1 MESISKY
8 TRTSKSFQLFILVAV
23 TFSLVQSL
31 SAQKSIAFLT
41 GTGLPVSGL
50 NDWYGAT
57 PVIGLQ
63 YVISTDEITKIV
75 MEFHYQNY
83 SGGSIADR
91 KFRWVVDYDNYK
103 SPAADANMNWNDFIV
118 KTRKYFPNKTR
129 SFAGKMLQPFAS
141 YGLGLYNYTHQ
152 VSGLIYPGQS
162 KKPLDTE
169 YLLDPITDRRVAWGG
184 NIGVGFDSSLG
195 QNVSLALDLSYNAAI
210 GYLRSFEDW
219 GLKEVM
225 PLQFLTIGI
234 GFNYN
239 Y

>member
-63 YVISTDEITKIV
+63 YVISTDEITKVV

-91 KFRWVVDYDNYK
+91 KFRWIVDYDNYK
-103 SPAADANMNWNDFIV
+103 SPAADANMNWNDFII
-118 KTRKYFPNKTR
+118 KTRKYFPNNTR
-129 SFAGKMLQPFAS
+129 SFAGKILQPFAS

-195 QNVSLALDLSYNAAI
+195 QNVSLALDLTYNAAI

>member
-50 NDWYGAT
+50 NDWYSAT

-63 YVISTDEITKIV
+63 YVISTDEITKVV

-103 SPAADANMNWNDFIV
+103 SPAADANMNWNDFII
-118 KTRKYFPNKTR
+118 KTRKYFPNNTR
-129 SFAGKMLQPFAS
+129 SFAGKILQPFAS

-184 NIGVGFDSSLG
+184 NIGVGFESSLG
-195 QNVSLALDLSYNAAI
+195 QNVSLALDLTYNAAI

-234 GFNYN
+234 GFNYI

>member
-23 TFSLVQSL
+23 TFSLAQSL

-63 YVISTDEITKIV
+63 YVISTDEITKVV

-103 SPAADANMNWNDFIV
+103 SPAADANMNWNDFII
-118 KTRKYFPNKTR
+118 KTRKYFPNNTR
-129 SFAGKMLQPFAS
+129 SFAGKILQPFAS

-195 QNVSLALDLSYNAAI
+195 QNVSLALDLTYNAAI

>member
-23 TFSLVQSL
+23 TFSLAQSL

-50 NDWYGAT
+50 NDWYSAT

-63 YVISTDEITKIV
+63 YVISTDEITKVV

-103 SPAADANMNWNDFIV
+103 SPAADANMNWNDFII
-118 KTRKYFPNKTR
+118 KTRKYFPNNTR
-129 SFAGKMLQPFAS
+129 SFAGKILQPFAS

-195 QNVSLALDLSYNAAI
+195 QNVSLALDLTYNAAI

>member
-1 MESISKY
+1 MESVSKY

-63 YVISTDEITKIV
+63 YVISTDEITKVV

-91 KFRWVVDYDNYK
+91 KFRWIVDYDNYK
-103 SPAADANMNWNDFIV
+103 SPAADANMNWNDFII
-118 KTRKYFPNKTR
+118 KTRKYFPNNTR
-129 SFAGKMLQPFAS
+129 SFAGKILQPFAS

-195 QNVSLALDLSYNAAI
+195 QNVSLALDLTYNAAI

>member
-50 NDWYGAT
+50 NDWYSAT

-63 YVISTDEITKIV
+63 YVISTDEITKVV

-103 SPAADANMNWNDFIV
+103 SPAADANMNWNDFII
-118 KTRKYFPNKTR
+118 KTRKYFPNNTR
-129 SFAGKMLQPFAS
+129 SFAGKILQPFAS

-195 QNVSLALDLSYNAAI
+195 QNVSLALDLTYNAAI

>member
-1 MESISKY
+1 LESISKY

-50 NDWYGAT
+50 NDWYGAA

-63 YVISTDEITKIV
+63 YVISTDEITKVV

-91 KFRWVVDYDNYK
+91 KFRWIVDYDNYK
-103 SPAADANMNWNDFIV
+103 SPAADANMNWNDFII
-118 KTRKYFPNKTR
+118 KTRKYFPNNTR
-129 SFAGKMLQPFAS
+129 SFAGKILQPFAS

-152 VSGLIYPGQS
+152 VSQKNHWIQNTYLILSRIAELPG
-162 KKPLDTE
+162 
-169 YLLDPITDRRVAWGG
+169 
-184 NIGVGFDSSLG
+184 
-195 QNVSLALDLSYNAAI
+195 AAI
-210 GYLRSFEDW
+210 L
-219 GLKEVM
+219 GLVSNH
-225 PLQFLTIGI
+225 L
-234 GFNYN
+234 
-239 Y
+239 

>member
-1 MESISKY
+1 LESISKY

-23 TFSLVQSL
+23 TFSLAQSL

-50 NDWYGAT
+50 NDWYSAT

-63 YVISTDEITKIV
+63 YVISTDEITKVV

-103 SPAADANMNWNDFIV
+103 SPAADANMNWNDFII
-118 KTRKYFPNKTR
+118 KTRKYFPNNTR
-129 SFAGKMLQPFAS
+129 SFAGKILQPFAS

-195 QNVSLALDLSYNAAI
+195 QNVSLALDLTYNAAI

>member
-23 TFSLVQSL
+23 TFSLAQSL

-63 YVISTDEITKIV
+63 YVISTDEITKVV

-103 SPAADANMNWNDFIV
+103 SPAADANMNWNDFII
-118 KTRKYFPNKTR
+118 KTRKYFPNNTR
-129 SFAGKMLQPFAS
+129 SFAGKILQPFAS

-169 YLLDPITDRRVAWGG
+169 FLLDPITDRRVAWGG

-195 QNVSLALDLSYNAAI
+195 QNVSLALDLTYNAAI

>member
-1 MESISKY
+1 MGFIKKHTKRNQSLKLYILIAFSFSIS
-8 TRTSKSFQLFILVAV
+8 QP
-23 TFSLVQSL
+23 L
-31 SAQKSIAFLT
+31 SAQNSIAFLA

-63 YVISTDEITKIV
+63 YVISTNDITKVV

-83 SGGSIADR
+83 GGGSIANRD
-91 KFRWVVDYDNYK
+91 FRWVVDYNNYK
-103 SPAADANMNWNDFIV
+103 SPAANANMNWNDFIV

-184 NIGVGFDSSLG
+184 NIGIGFESPLG
-195 QNVSLALDLSYNAAI
+195 QNLSLALELTYNAAI

>member
-1 MESISKY
+1 MESVSKY

-23 TFSLVQSL
+23 TFSLAQSL

-50 NDWYGAT
+50 NDWYSAT

-63 YVISTDEITKIV
+63 YVISTDEITKVV

-91 KFRWVVDYDNYK
+91 KFRWIVDYDNYK
-103 SPAADANMNWNDFIV
+103 SPAADANMNWNDFII
-118 KTRKYFPNKTR
+118 KTRKYFPNNTR

-195 QNVSLALDLSYNAAI
+195 QNVSLALDLTYNAAI
-210 GYLRSFEDW
+210 GYLRAFEDW

>member
-50 NDWYGAT
+50 NDWYSAT

-63 YVISTDEITKIV
+63 YVISTDEITKVV

-91 KFRWVVDYDNYK
+91 KFRWIVDYDNYK
-103 SPAADANMNWNDFIV
+103 SPAADANMNWNDFII
-118 KTRKYFPNKTR
+118 KTRKYFPNNTR

-152 VSGLIYPGQS
+152 VSGMIYPGQS

-169 YLLDPITDRRVAWGG
+169 FLLDPITDRRVAWGA
-184 NIGVGFDSSLG
+184 NIGIGFESSLG
-195 QNVSLALDLSYNAAI
+195 KNLSLALELTYNAAI
-210 GYLRSFEDW
+210 G
-219 GLKEVM
+219 
-225 PLQFLTIGI
+225 
-234 GFNYN
+234 
-239 Y
+239 

>member
-23 TFSLVQSL
+23 TFSLAQSL

-63 YVISTDEITKIV
+63 YVISTDEITKVV

-91 KFRWVVDYDNYK
+91 KFRWIVDYDNYK
-103 SPAADANMNWNDFIV
+103 SPAADANMNWNDFII
-118 KTRKYFPNKTR
+118 KTRKYFPNNTR
-129 SFAGKMLQPFAS
+129 SFAGKILQPFAS

-195 QNVSLALDLSYNAAI
+195 QNVSLALDLTYNAAI

>member
-1 MESISKY
+1 
-8 TRTSKSFQLFILVAV
+8 
-23 TFSLVQSL
+23 
-31 SAQKSIAFLT
+31 
-41 GTGLPVSGL
+41 
-50 NDWYGAT
+50 YGAA

-63 YVISTDEITKIV
+63 YVISTDEITKVV

-91 KFRWVVDYDNYK
+91 KFRWIVDYDNYK
-103 SPAADANMNWNDFIV
+103 SPAADANMSWNDFII
-118 KTRKYFPNKTR
+118 KTRKYFPNNTR

-169 YLLDPITDRRVAWGG
+169 FLLDPITDRRVAWGA
-184 NIGVGFDSSLG
+184 NIGIGFESSLG
-195 QNVSLALDLSYNAAI
+195 KNLSLALDLTYNAAI

>member
-23 TFSLVQSL
+23 TFSLAQSL

-50 NDWYGAT
+50 NDWYSAT

-63 YVISTDEITKIV
+63 YVISTDEITKVV

-103 SPAADANMNWNDFIV
+103 SPAADANMNWNDFII
-118 KTRKYFPNKTR
+118 KTRKYFPNNTR
-129 SFAGKMLQPFAS
+129 SFAGKILQPFAS

-169 YLLDPITDRRVAWGG
+169 YLLDSITDRRVAWGG

-195 QNVSLALDLSYNAAI
+195 KNVSLALDLTYNAAI

>member
-50 NDWYGAT
+50 NDWYSAT

-63 YVISTDEITKIV
+63 YVISTDEITKVV

-91 KFRWVVDYDNYK
+91 KFRWIVDYDNYK
-103 SPAADANMNWNDFIV
+103 SPAADANMNWNDFII
-118 KTRKYFPNKTR
+118 KTRKYFPNNTR
-129 SFAGKMLQPFAS
+129 SFAGKILQPFAS

-169 YLLDPITDRRVAWGG
+169 FLLDPITDRRVAWGG
-184 NIGVGFDSSLG
+184 NIGVGFESSLG
-195 QNVSLALDLSYNAAI
+195 QNVSLALDLTYNAAI

>member
-1 MESISKY
+1 MESVSKY

-23 TFSLVQSL
+23 TFSLAQSL

-63 YVISTDEITKIV
+63 YVISTDEITKVV

-103 SPAADANMNWNDFIV
+103 SPAADANMNWNDFII
-118 KTRKYFPNKTR
+118 KTRKYFPNNTR
-129 SFAGKMLQPFAS
+129 SFAGKILQPFAS

-195 QNVSLALDLSYNAAI
+195 QNVSLALDLTYNAAI

>member
-50 NDWYGAT
+50 NNWYGAT

-63 YVISTDEITKIV
+63 YVISTDEITKVV

-91 KFRWVVDYDNYK
+91 KFRWIVDYDNYK
-103 SPAADANMNWNDFIV
+103 SPAADANMNWNDFII
-118 KTRKYFPNKTR
+118 KTRKYFPNNTR
-129 SFAGKMLQPFAS
+129 SFAGKILQPFAS

-169 YLLDPITDRRVAWGG
+169 YLLDPITDRRVAWGA
-184 NIGVGFDSSLG
+184 NIGIGFESSLG
-195 QNVSLALDLSYNAAI
+195 KNLSLALDLTYNAAI

>member
-91 KFRWVVDYDNYK
+91 KFRWIVDYDNYK

-195 QNVSLALDLSYNAAI
+195 QNVSLALDLTYNAAI

>member
-50 NDWYGAT
+50 NNWYGAT

-63 YVISTDEITKIV
+63 YVISTDEITKVV

-83 SGGSIADR
+83 SGGSITDR
-91 KFRWVVDYDNYK
+91 KFRWIVDYDNYK
-103 SPAADANMNWNDFIV
+103 SPAADANMNWNDFII
-118 KTRKYFPNKTR
+118 KTRKYFPNNTR

-169 YLLDPITDRRVAWGG
+169 YLLDPITDRRVAWGA
-184 NIGVGFDSSLG
+184 NIGIGFESSLG
-195 QNVSLALDLSYNAAI
+195 KNLSLALDLTYNAAI

>member
-1 MESISKY
+1 LESISKY

-50 NDWYGAT
+50 NDWYSAT

-63 YVISTDEITKIV
+63 YVISTDEITKVV

-103 SPAADANMNWNDFIV
+103 SPAADANMNWNDFII
-118 KTRKYFPNKTR
+118 KTRKYFPNNTR
-129 SFAGKMLQPFAS
+129 SFAGKILQPFAS

-195 QNVSLALDLSYNAAI
+195 QNVSLALDLTYNAAI

>member
-23 TFSLVQSL
+23 TFSLAQSL

-50 NDWYGAT
+50 NDWYSAT

-63 YVISTDEITKIV
+63 YVISTDEITKVV

-103 SPAADANMNWNDFIV
+103 SPAADANMNWNDFII
-118 KTRKYFPNKTR
+118 KTRKYFPNNTR

-195 QNVSLALDLSYNAAI
+195 QNVSLALDLTYNAAI

>member
-50 NDWYGAT
+50 NDWYSAT

-63 YVISTDEITKIV
+63 YVISTDEITKVV

-103 SPAADANMNWNDFIV
+103 SPAADANMNWNDFII
-118 KTRKYFPNKTR
+118 KTRKYFPNNTR
-129 SFAGKMLQPFAS
+129 SFAGKILQPFAS

-162 KKPLDTE
+162 KKPLDIE

-195 QNVSLALDLSYNAAI
+195 QNVSLALDLTYNAAI

>member
-23 TFSLVQSL
+23 TFSLAQSL

-50 NDWYGAT
+50 NDWYSAT

-63 YVISTDEITKIV
+63 YVISTDEITKVV

-91 KFRWVVDYDNYK
+91 KFRWIVDYDNYK
-103 SPAADANMNWNDFIV
+103 SPAADANMNWNDFII
-118 KTRKYFPNKTR
+118 KTRKYFPNNTR

-169 YLLDPITDRRVAWGG
+169 FLLDPITDRRVAWGA
-184 NIGVGFDSSLG
+184 NIGIGFESPLG
-195 QNVSLALDLSYNAAI
+195 QNLSLALDLTYNAAI

>member
-1 MESISKY
+1 LESISKY

-83 SGGSIADR
+83 GGGSIAE
-91 KFRWVVDYDNYK
+91 KEFRWVVDYNNYK
-103 SPAADANMNWNDFIV
+103 SPAANANMNWNDFIV

-129 SFAGKMLQPFAS
+129 SFAGKMLQPFTS

-152 VSGLIYPGQS
+152 VSGMIYPGQS

-169 YLLDPITDRRVAWGG
+169 FLLDPITDRRVAWGA
-184 NIGVGFDSSLG
+184 NIGVGFESPLG
-195 QNVSLALDLSYNAAI
+195 KNLSLALDLSYNAAI

>member
-1 MESISKY
+1 
-8 TRTSKSFQLFILVAV
+8 
-23 TFSLVQSL
+23 
-31 SAQKSIAFLT
+31 
-41 GTGLPVSGL
+41 
-50 NDWYGAT
+50 
-57 PVIGLQ
+57 
-63 YVISTDEITKIV
+63 
-75 MEFHYQNY
+75 
-83 SGGSIADR
+83 
-91 KFRWVVDYDNYK
+91 
-103 SPAADANMNWNDFIV
+103 MNWNDFIV

-129 SFAGKMLQPFAS
+129 SFAGKMLQPFTS

-152 VSGLIYPGQS
+152 VSGMIYPGQS

-169 YLLDPITDRRVAWGG
+169 FLLDPITDRRVAWGA
-184 NIGVGFDSSLG
+184 NIGVGFESPLG
-195 QNVSLALDLSYNAAI
+195 QNLSLALDLSYNAAI

>member
-63 YVISTDEITKIV
+63 YVISTDEITKVV

-103 SPAADANMNWNDFIV
+103 SPAADANMNWNDFII
-118 KTRKYFPNKTR
+118 KTRKYFPNNTR
-129 SFAGKMLQPFAS
+129 SFAGKILQPFAS

-184 NIGVGFDSSLG
+184 NIGVGFESSLG
-195 QNVSLALDLSYNAAI
+195 QNVSLALDLTYNAAI

>member
-63 YVISTDEITKIV
+63 YVISTDEITKVV

-103 SPAADANMNWNDFIV
+103 SPAADANMNWNDFII
-118 KTRKYFPNKTR
+118 KTRKYFPNNTR
-129 SFAGKMLQPFAS
+129 SFAGKILQPFAS

-195 QNVSLALDLSYNAAI
+195 QNVSLALDLTYNAAI

>member
-23 TFSLVQSL
+23 TFSLAQSL

-50 NDWYGAT
+50 NDWYSAT

-63 YVISTDEITKIV
+63 YVISTDEITKVV

-91 KFRWVVDYDNYK
+91 KFRWIVDYDNYK
-103 SPAADANMNWNDFIV
+103 SPAADANMNWNDFII
-118 KTRKYFPNKTR
+118 KTRKYFPNNTR

-195 QNVSLALDLSYNAAI
+195 QNVSLALDLTYNAAI

>member
-23 TFSLVQSL
+23 TFSLAQSL

-50 NDWYGAT
+50 NDWYSAT

-63 YVISTDEITKIV
+63 YVISTDEITKVV

-91 KFRWVVDYDNYK
+91 KFRWIVDYDNYK
-103 SPAADANMNWNDFIV
+103 SPAADANMNWNDFII
-118 KTRKYFPNKTR
+118 KTRKYFPNNTR
-129 SFAGKMLQPFAS
+129 SFAGKILQPFAS

-195 QNVSLALDLSYNAAI
+195 QNVSLALDLTYNAAI

>member
-50 NDWYGAT
+50 NDWYSAT

-63 YVISTDEITKIV
+63 YVISTDEITKVV

-91 KFRWVVDYDNYK
+91 KFRWIVDYDNYK
-103 SPAADANMNWNDFIV
+103 SPAADANMNWNDFII
-118 KTRKYFPNKTR
+118 KTRKYFPNNTR
-129 SFAGKMLQPFAS
+129 SFAGKILQPFAS

-195 QNVSLALDLSYNAAI
+195 QNVSLALDLTYNAAI

>member
-23 TFSLVQSL
+23 TFSLAQSL

-50 NDWYGAT
+50 NDWYSAT

-63 YVISTDEITKIV
+63 YVISTDEITKVV

-91 KFRWVVDYDNYK
+91 KFRWIVDYDNYK
-103 SPAADANMNWNDFIV
+103 SPAADANMNWNDFII
-118 KTRKYFPNKTR
+118 KTRKYFPNNTR
-129 SFAGKMLQPFAS
+129 SFAGKILQPFAS

-169 YLLDPITDRRVAWGG
+169 FLLDPITDRRVAWGG

-195 QNVSLALDLSYNAAI
+195 QNVSLALDLTYNAAI

>member
-1 MESISKY
+1 MESVSKY
-8 TRTSKSFQLFILVAV
+8 TRTSKSFQLYILVAI

-50 NDWYGAT
+50 NDWYGAA

-63 YVISTDEITKIV
+63 YVISTDEITKVV

-91 KFRWVVDYDNYK
+91 KFRWIVDYDNYK

-195 QNVSLALDLSYNAAI
+195 QNVSLALDLTYNAAI

>member
-23 TFSLVQSL
+23 TFLLVQSL

-50 NDWYGAT
+50 NDWYSAT

-63 YVISTDEITKIV
+63 YVISTDEITKVV

-91 KFRWVVDYDNYK
+91 KFRWIVDYDNYK
-103 SPAADANMNWNDFIV
+103 SPAADANMNWNDFII
-118 KTRKYFPNKTR
+118 KTRKYFPNNTR
-129 SFAGKMLQPFAS
+129 SFAGKILQPFAS

-195 QNVSLALDLSYNAAI
+195 QNVSLALDLTYNAAI

>member
-1 MESISKY
+1 LESISKY

-50 NDWYGAT
+50 NDWYGAA

-63 YVISTDEITKIV
+63 YVISTDEITKVV

-91 KFRWVVDYDNYK
+91 KFRWIVDYDNYK
-103 SPAADANMNWNDFIV
+103 SPAADANMNWNDFII
-118 KTRKYFPNKTR
+118 KTRKYFPNNTR
-129 SFAGKMLQPFAS
+129 SFAGKILQPFAS

-169 YLLDPITDRRVAWGG
+169 FLLDPITDRRVAWGA
-184 NIGVGFDSSLG
+184 NIGIGFESSLG
-195 QNVSLALDLSYNAAI
+195 QNVSLALDLTYNAAI

>member
-50 NDWYGAT
+50 NDWYSAT

-63 YVISTDEITKIV
+63 YVISTDEITKVV

-91 KFRWVVDYDNYK
+91 KFRWIVDYDNYK
-103 SPAADANMNWNDFIV
+103 SPAADANMSWNDFII
-118 KTRKYFPNKTR
+118 KTRKYFPNNTR

-169 YLLDPITDRRVAWGG
+169 FLLDPITDRRVAWGA
-184 NIGVGFDSSLG
+184 NIGIGFESSLG
-195 QNVSLALDLSYNAAI
+195 KNLSLALDLTYNAAI

>member
-50 NDWYGAT
+50 NDWYSAT

-63 YVISTDEITKIV
+63 YVISTDEITKVV

-91 KFRWVVDYDNYK
+91 KFRWIVDYDNYK
-103 SPAADANMNWNDFIV
+103 SPAADANMNWNDFII
-118 KTRKYFPNKTR
+118 KTRKYFPNNTR
-129 SFAGKMLQPFAS
+129 SFAGKILQPFAS

-169 YLLDPITDRRVAWGG
+169 YLLDPITDRRVAWGA
-184 NIGVGFDSSLG
+184 NIGIGFESSLG
-195 QNVSLALDLSYNAAI
+195 KNLSLALDLTYNAAI